1 MEVDLIV
8 FQKLIEISVEK
19 SLSFLG
25 KFSVSKP
32 KINPEEISEGISLNL
47 SKAITFSENI
57 STFKLPDTKD
67 LLKNSIQLKINN
79 QNRIFKAKKGG
90 AKVTEEQLLYDQR
103 HTLILGDVGA
113 GKTTTLKRLVRK
125 SFEILFS
132 VKKETFPF
140 CFLVVIKIA
149 EIKKG
154 ETLFTH
160 LCNQLRIPVDRID
173 IRDHNEKITGFEY
186 RIGNTTMEDGL
197 SSYLNDVPSIIFLDG
212 LDEVKSQI
220 RDSIFTEIKNL
231 SQSLLNSKIFLTSR
245 YIQEIGS
252 FKQFVNFD
260 ICSLNIGQKK
270 SICSIWLDNP
280 KKFLKTLKKL
290 PYYDLSERPLF
301 LTFLILIYKNN
312 EYILPSRSI
321 DIYRQIIQLVLRDWD
336 DDKET
341 KIIRYSKYQHFD
353 LNKKE
358 DFLSELA
365 YELSYT
371 FEVKKTFSYFEL
383 ESAYEKVYLRY
394 PELTKNDSKSVLK
407 DLESISGLII
417 EVNNNNFEFS
427 HLSLQE
433 YLCAKY
439 LISIPL
445 SRTHYHIFNKFPS
458 SVAIANVLS
467 PRPAEWFAF
476 LFINQ
481 TIETKHI
488 HKLQLTPVYEFLDR
502 LLIEKI
508 HFPYSSKELGV
519 ALIYLRSDFFD
530 KEIQKKID
538 KIFKLNNVINSLNK
552 ALQYF
557 DIDMEENYII
567 LKKNNLPFHSNL
579 NLPNLTGMSFEFKT
593 KYYYTKIHYF

>member
-1 MEVDLIV
+1 MEVDLII

-19 SLSFLG
+19 SVGFLG
-25 KFSVSKP
+25 RFFVSEP
-32 KINPEEISEGISLNL
+32 KIIAKDINEGISFNL
-47 SKAITFSENI
+47 SKAITFSENL

-67 LLKNSIQLKINN
+67 LLENSVQLEMHN

-90 AKVTEEQLLYDQR
+90 NTVTEEQLLYDPR

-125 SFEILFS
+125 SFETLFS
-132 VKKETFPF
+132 SKKETFPF
-140 CFLVVIKIA
+140 SFLVVIKIA
-149 EIKKG
+149 EIKNS
-154 ETLFTH
+154 ESLMTH
-160 LCNQLRIPVDRID
+160 LCNQLRIPID
-173 IRDHNEKITGFEY
+173 KVEIKDHNDRITGFKY
-186 RIGNTTMEDGL
+186 QIGNTTIEDGL
-197 SSYLNDVPSIIFLDG
+197 SSYLNDVPTIIFLDG

-220 RDSIFTEIKNL
+220 RDSLFNEIKNL

-260 ICSLNIGQKK
+260 ICSLDIDQKK

-290 PYYDLSERPLF
+290 PYYDLSDRPLF
-301 LTFLILIYKNN
+301 LTFLILIYQNN
-312 EYILPSRSI
+312 NYILPSRSI

-341 KIIRYSKYQHFD
+341 KITRYSKYQHFD

-358 DFLSELA
+358 DFLSELT

-371 FEVKKTFSYFEL
+371 FEVKKTFNLFEL
-383 ESAYEKVYLRY
+383 ESAYQKVYLRY
-394 PELTKNDSKSVLK
+394 PELTKNDSKAIIK

-417 EVNNNNFEFS
+417 ELNNNNFEFS

-458 SVAIANVLS
+458 SVAVANVLS

-508 HFPYSSKELGV
+508 HFPYASKELGV

-557 DIDMEENYII
+557 YVDIEEEYIT
-567 LKKNNLPFHSNL
+567 LKKNRLPFYSNL
-579 NLPNLTGMSFEFKT
+579 NLPNLDGMSFEFKA
-593 KYYYTKIHYF
+593 KYYWK